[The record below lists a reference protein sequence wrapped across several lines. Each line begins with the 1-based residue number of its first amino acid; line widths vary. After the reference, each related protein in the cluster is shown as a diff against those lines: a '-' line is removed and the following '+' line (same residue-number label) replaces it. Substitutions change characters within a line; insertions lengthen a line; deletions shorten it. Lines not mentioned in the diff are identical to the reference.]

1 MDSSSTIEEGSDV
14 CLWLD
19 TSRLHLFDPRSGTNL
34 TLNATAGT
42 AAA

>member
-14 CLWLD
+14 GLWLD